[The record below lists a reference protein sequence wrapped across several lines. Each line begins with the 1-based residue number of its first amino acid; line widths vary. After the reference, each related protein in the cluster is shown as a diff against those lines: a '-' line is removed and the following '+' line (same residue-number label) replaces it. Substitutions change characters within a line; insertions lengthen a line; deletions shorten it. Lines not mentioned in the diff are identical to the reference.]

1 MNVLVTLKV
10 TADCGLESGFWLKDY
25 GNDGEKS
32 EGLEDLIMPATGGE
46 TCYTNSRH

>member
-10 TADCGLESGFWLKDY
+10 TADCGSESGSRLKDY
-25 GNDGEKS
+25 GNDGGKS
-32 EGLEDLIMPATGGE
+32 KGLEDLIMPATGGE